1 MEDLSPDVL
10 PTTLDE
16 FSKFVEEDDSH
27 IYEATL
33 TNDSEETTTFQSI
46 STRTAAEYVLKKY
59 SQRVHFTCEDHAEW
73 GMHYS
78 TKIIINI
85 FYNNKQKIAADS
97 VRKDVVSGFKK
108 RRREI

>member
-1 MEDLSPDVL
+1 MLPRGNLTIPSPSLSEFVSNCFAI
-10 PTTLDE
+10 LD
-16 FSKFVEEDDSH
+16 SIDDK
-27 IYEATL
+27 I
-33 TNDSEETTTFQSI
+33 TTFQ

-59 SQRVHFTCEDHAEW
+59 SQRVYFTCEDHAEW

-97 VRKDVVSGFKK
+97 VRKDVVSGFEK
-108 RRREI
+108 RQREI